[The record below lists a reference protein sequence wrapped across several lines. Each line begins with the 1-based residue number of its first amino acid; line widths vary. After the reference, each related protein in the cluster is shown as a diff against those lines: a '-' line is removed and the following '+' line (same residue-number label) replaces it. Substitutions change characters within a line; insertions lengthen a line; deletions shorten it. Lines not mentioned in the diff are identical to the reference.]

1 MNWHNARN
9 LLVVFGAY
17 FCASWLSYFVSSGE
31 AAFGI
36 GASGSGRI
44 GEVWLALR
52 SSLPRMAGA
61 GVAAGLLWFSI
72 GGAAARRWAWVLGGL
87 FVALG
92 YFSRQNHWVI
102 EPDVVSRA
110 IDNVV
115 YNLAPAAACA
125 GAIWLLG
132 RYAPDSEL
140 RDVVNNAE
148 RSKVRST
155 ALFTA
160 WTVLVLI
167 VGGVLGM
174 RIAISADM
182 KEMSGWMIAV
192 MDSRQR
198 AEVAFSQY
206 RGASFDGAK
215 SALDRYA
222 AYLEPLSPSSQPWK
236 PGQAPLLDGQ
246 GLALEK
252 LLTYGRVAVKA
263 EASGRPEV
271 ASTYWEKAE
280 REAQALNW
288 EAPVRDR
295 IRETIVRLDNS
306 EPSNRE
312 SR

>member
-1 MNWHNARN
+1 M
-9 LLVVFGAY
+9 V
-17 FCASWLSYFVSSGE
+17 
-31 AAFGI
+31 
-36 GASGSGRI
+36 
-44 GEVWLALR
+44 
-52 SSLPRMAGA
+52 GA

-72 GGAAARRWAWVLGGL
+72 GESAARRWAWVLGGL

-92 YFSRQNHWVI
+92 YFGRQIQWVV

-132 RYAPDSEL
+132 RSAPDPDL

-167 VGGVLGM
+167 VGGTLGM

-192 MDSRQR
+192 MDSRHR

-215 SALDRYA
+215 TALDRYA
-222 AYLEPLSPSSQPWK
+222 AYLELLSPSSQPWK
-236 PGQAPLLDGQ
+236 PGRAPLLDAQ

-263 EASGRPEV
+263 EASGQSDV
-271 ASTYWEKAE
+271 ASTYWQKAE
-280 REAQALNW
+280 REAQVLNW
-288 EAPVRDR
+288 EAPLRDR
-295 IRETIVRLDNS
+295 IRETVVRLDNS
-306 EPSNRE
+306 ETS
-312 SR
+312 SRDSH